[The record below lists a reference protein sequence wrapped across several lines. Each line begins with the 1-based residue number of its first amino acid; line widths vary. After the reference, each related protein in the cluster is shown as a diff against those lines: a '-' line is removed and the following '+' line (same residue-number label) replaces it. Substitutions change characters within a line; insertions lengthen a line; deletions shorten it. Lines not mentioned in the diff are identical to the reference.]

1 MRAMSRDAR
10 GFSLIELLIASLVTV
25 VLILG
30 AASLLLAQQATFRST
45 SSERAVQETGRIAL
59 EHIAGNLRRA
69 GFGVDPGLAFDFG
82 AQTTARMDRAF
93 AGGTFATN
101 SLACGT
107 AVSCRDRVDGPDE
120 LVFLSRDPAFG
131 HALVTAGPTA
141 SSTTL
146 TIQGPLLQP
155 LHKGQILQV
164 MCYSGQ
170 MTWAYVT
177 VDAERPAS
185 AAATVDVTIVGGS
198 SSTTF
203 PVQNSLFADACF
215 RTVAT
220 TGDASTVFAAA
231 KVFKVDRFRYF
242 IQNFAAADGSIVAW
256 GTAGSRPWL
265 MLDQGLQRS
274 TANDMIEVIAPDV
287 EDLQAA
293 YVFPLDATN
302 TIVGAAPGTALPVG
316 ATGINLSVAPP
327 IYSEDVT
334 NGSRLT
340 HHPAN
345 IRAVRVGLV
354 VRSAEPT
361 SSLSNAATLPALL
374 NRPIM
379 SGDDGYRRQP
389 FETTISVR
397 NLDAR
402 APYYPVW
409 EPGSLTLNIGG
420 G

>member
-170 MTWAYVT
+170 MTW
-177 VDAERPAS
+177 R
-185 AAATVDVTIVGGS
+185 I
-198 SSTTF
+198 
-203 PVQNSLFADACF
+203 C
-215 RTVAT
+215 
-220 TGDASTVFAAA
+220 
-231 KVFKVDRFRYF
+231 
-242 IQNFAAADGSIVAW
+242 
-256 GTAGSRPWL
+256 
-265 MLDQGLQRS
+265 
-274 TANDMIEVIAPDV
+274 
-287 EDLQAA
+287 
-293 YVFPLDATN
+293 PL
-302 TIVGAAPGTALPVG
+302 
-316 ATGINLSVAPP
+316 
-327 IYSEDVT
+327 
-334 NGSRLT
+334 
-340 HHPAN
+340 
-345 IRAVRVGLV
+345 
-354 VRSAEPT
+354 
-361 SSLSNAATLPALL
+361 
-374 NRPIM
+374 
-379 SGDDGYRRQP
+379 
-389 FETTISVR
+389 
-397 NLDAR
+397 
-402 APYYPVW
+402 
-409 EPGSLTLNIGG
+409 
-420 G
+420 